1 MKTLMEDA
9 EFARFHGHGRNTY
22 KATATAW
29 AKDFLPSLKP
39 KTANRYKQSARQL
52 SPWFKDL
59 LLEQISRKRIAGYV
73 RDRKKGK
80 VSNATIR
87 RDLTVLSSICRYA
100 AQQGWLERNPVPDY
114 DRSMISE
121 KRDPII
127 LPLHPDIDFTL
138 DRSSGTLGK
147 LCRFLLCTGM
157 RRDEAV
163 YLRRQQIDFGA
174 CQAVLHDTKSRVAR
188 TITLEAP
195 AMKIINALPV
205 SLTSPFVFRSARGT
219 PYKNASSQFGELSRS
234 AQKSA
239 QETGLEFR
247 RFRLHDLRHR
257 FAVDYLKNGGNIYDL
272 QRILGHSSIITTELY
287 LAFLTVDEQQTAMR
301 TPAQNP
307 AHIHRF
313 TS

>member
-1 MKTLMEDA
+1 MQDA
-9 EFARFHGHGRNTY
+9 EFARFHGHGRAAY
-22 KATATAW
+22 KTTAVAW
-29 AKDFLPSLKP
+29 ATNFLPSLKP
-39 KTANRYKQSARQL
+39 KTSERYKQSARQL
-52 SPWFKDL
+52 SPWFKEL

-73 RDRKKGK
+73 RDRKAKG

-87 RDLTVLSSICRYA
+87 RDLTVLSSVCKYG
-100 AQQGWLERNPVPDY
+100 AQQGWLDRNPVPDY

-121 KRDPII
+121 RRDPII
-127 LPLHPDIDFTL
+127 LPLHQDIDFVI

-163 YLRRQQIDFGA
+163 YLKRQQIDFGA
-174 CQAVLHDTKSRVAR
+174 CQVTLHNTKSRTAR
-188 TITLEAP
+188 TITLEDQ
-195 AMKIINALPV
+195 AMDIINALPV
-205 SLTSPFVFRSARGT
+205 SLTSPFVFRSARGK
-219 PYKNASSQFGELSRS
+219 PYKNMSSQFGELSRS

-239 QETGLEFR
+239 QEKRLDFR

-257 FAVDYLKNGGNIYDL
+257 YAVDYLKTGGNIYDL

-287 LAFLTVDEQQTAMR
+287 LAFLTVDEQQVAIR

-307 AHIHRF
+307 AHMHRF
-313 TS
+313 KS